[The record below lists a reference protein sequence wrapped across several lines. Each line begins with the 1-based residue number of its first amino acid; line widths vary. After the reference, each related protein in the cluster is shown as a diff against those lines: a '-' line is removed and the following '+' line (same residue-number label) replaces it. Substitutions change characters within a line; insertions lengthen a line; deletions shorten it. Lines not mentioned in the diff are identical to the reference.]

1 MKILIKRFHEIIL
14 QSSPLMSLFHLSL
27 AVPRQTNLTLSLA
40 DFYGVARSALTAAQF
55 GQLEM
60 NLTFDVQT

>member
-1 MKILIKRFHEIIL
+1 
-14 QSSPLMSLFHLSL
+14 MSFFHLSL

-40 DFYGVARSALTAAQF
+40 DFDGVARTAFTAAQF

-60 NLTFDVQT
+60 NLPFDVKTLT